1 MKNYKSCRNHLK
13 NSSQKFFFFSGI
25 PLTSPTV
32 SQSQLT
38 SKKDTKPSSALVT
51 VCPKPSPT
59 QMTPSLSAPTVT
71 TQVRSRPLP
80 AILPAPP
87 KPSSVAPT
95 AISNTATI
103 RKLPTILPAPAKS
116 VATVLPTVLV
126 PVATG
131 VVSHAAGQLQ
141 SSVPLAVNTA
151 VSGLAPLTTDVVGQQ
166 FSAVASA
173 SHDASLL
180 SANQGNVV
188 AETRGSDLSDTHS
201 LTENSELSAVSSSR
215 LPTLNEQSCAT
226 ECDNNT
232 SSEDDSLL
240 MCSETIDSAGCNIT
254 EPPSAM
260 DFFKTMA
267 ESTPVKDL
275 AEHGTDET
283 PQTLLDTVE
292 TALDPVSLQDV
303 EVSVSDLDS
312 LDAQKDATNE
322 TETSEKHP
330 SSAKESIENVTVERL
345 DVSSEISDL
354 VGDNSSEHIYSESL
368 LIDEKD
374 KNYKADMDS
383 DLQSSLQGVPED
395 DRNVVT
401 AGSDDGLP
409 VENALQIIESFVESM
424 EGSSAGKPEEAKLG
438 ANDNEPFELP
448 SGLLGSIQSSS
459 QESSDLPEVLTS
471 EVKGKV
477 MTDYAT
483 AVTDTDKTV
492 IEGQTSSILS
502 RFEDES
508 WDISDTPI
516 DVLSTSTSSSNS
528 ATECTELT
536 EKEIRALEAF
546 GNVRTSGRKRKP
558 PSSLDVSPPRQVSG
572 WVRGA
577 LRCVIVIFKVALMAS
592 WLVQWTSD

>member
-1 MKNYKSCRNHLK
+1 M
-13 NSSQKFFFFSGI
+13 
-25 PLTSPTV
+25 
-32 SQSQLT
+32 
-38 SKKDTKPSSALVT
+38 
-51 VCPKPSPT
+51 
-59 QMTPSLSAPTVT
+59 
-71 TQVRSRPLP
+71 
-80 AILPAPP
+80 
-87 KPSSVAPT
+87 
-95 AISNTATI
+95 
-103 RKLPTILPAPAKS
+103 
-116 VATVLPTVLV
+116 
-126 PVATG
+126 ATG

-275 AEHGTDET
+275 AEHGADET

-368 LIDEKD
+368 LMDEKD

-395 DRNVVT
+395 DRNVVI

-448 SGLLGSIQSSS
+448 SGFLGSIQSSS